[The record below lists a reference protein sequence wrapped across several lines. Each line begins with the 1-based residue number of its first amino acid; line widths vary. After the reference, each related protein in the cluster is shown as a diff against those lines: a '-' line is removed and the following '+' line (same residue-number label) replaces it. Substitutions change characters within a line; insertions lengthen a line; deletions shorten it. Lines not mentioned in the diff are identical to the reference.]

1 MVAKL
6 DFDFAE
12 ANLAEHIDLGVAADK
27 DPVPPAVGADPG
39 LLPVDTFAGVLG
51 PRMVLEKQL
60 GWAMG
65 PQLDKTVLGHLFEL
79 RVVGKACFAA
89 AAAAKADIV
98 AAVVVV
104 VEVSVVELE
113 KRTVAA
119 AVEAAVVAE
128 ANAAAVVVVAVG
140 DAIVA
145 AVAVVVAGGD
155 AVETVVVAAFE
166 VVIANMAAAEAAMEH
181 SAAVAD
187 LVVVGFPS

>member
-65 PQLDKTVLGHLFEL
+65 PQFDKTVLGHLFEL
-79 RVVGKACFAA
+79 RAVDKARF

>member
-79 RVVGKACFAA
+79 RVVGKACFA

>member
-27 DPVPPAVGADPG
+27 DLAPLAFGADPG

-65 PQLDKTVLGHLFEL
+65 PQFDKTVLGHLFEL
-79 RVVGKACFAA
+79 RAVDKARF

-98 AAVVVV
+98 AVVVV

-128 ANAAAVVVVAVG
+128 AKAAAVVVVAVG